1 MGSSHRRFQLAASI
15 GLLAFLA
22 ILAYGP
28 WIRQLGFYRDDW
40 YVLWAGQVYGPSS
53 IVEMFSID
61 RPIVGWLFSLTYSIF
76 RDSAIAWQI
85 YAITL
90 RWLGAVFA
98 LGLFRALWPSRP
110 AATTLAASLFLIYP
124 GFLQQPNAM
133 TFTNQLTT
141 YLLAVAS
148 LALTAWAILARR
160 RSARVVL
167 TLLAL
172 ATALAYQL
180 LYEYMIGLE
189 ATRLAIL
196 ALLAWRDRAMGR
208 RRQIGW
214 VVRQWLP
221 YAGVILANLLWRA
234 FFFESQRGATDL
246 PALAQ
251 AYTAN
256 PLRLL
261 FIRIVELVKDLGE
274 VIVGGWVIPPYQ
286 YGDVIEYR
294 PVVFAVLLAGAGIA
308 GCLLAFR
315 WIRGRGTSAD
325 REAQDLRLEMVLVGS
340 VSLVGSLLPVIF
352 AGRDVRWESGFDRYA
367 LHATL
372 GMALVIVGGGLFVT
386 SARLRRALALTLVG
400 VGVFTHA
407 LNGSAWATF
416 WEDQRQLWW
425 QLSWRAPQFVAETVL
440 LAELPDEGFY
450 EDYEAWGPA
459 NLIYADRPGR
469 LLVGSEVFDEATAE
483 KVRLGLRDERGM
495 RKIIEYPR
503 DFGKVIVALRP
514 TVLSCV
520 HLLDGR
526 RAEFPRQASSL
537 ARALGRYSDV
547 SRVDVSASPPRVPQ
561 LFGPEP
567 SHGWCYYYQQVSLA
581 RQRADW
587 NGATALAREVL
598 DRGLKP
604 TDLSEWLPFLE
615 ALVAGGDADAAH
627 QVSLYLRHDES
638 LRHDLCDQIAGTA
651 APGLTEA
658 EYGEVLE
665 LLCAG
670 K

>member
-1 MGSSHRRFQLAASI
+1 MARSRRRIELAASV

-22 ILAYGP
+22 FLAYGP
-28 WIRQLGFYRDDW
+28 LIRQLGFYRDDW
-40 YVLWAGQVYGPSS
+40 YVLWAGHLYGPSS

-61 RPIVGWLFSLTYSIF
+61 RPVVGWLFSLTYSIF
-76 RDSAIAWQI
+76 RDSAIAWQV
-85 YAITL
+85 YAIAL
-90 RWLGAVFA
+90 RWLGAIFA

-110 AATTLAASLFLIYP
+110 AATTMAAVLFLIYP

-160 RSARVVL
+160 RRARVML

-172 ATALAYQL
+172 ATALAYQM

-196 ALLAWRDRAMGR
+196 ALLAWRDRAMPH
-208 RRQIGW
+208 RQKVGW
-214 VVRQWLP
+214 VVRKGLP
-221 YAGVILANLLWRA
+221 YAAAIVTNLLWRA
-234 FFFESQRGATDL
+234 FFFESERGATDFPGL
-246 PALAQ
+246 LQ
-251 AYTAN
+251 AYSAN
-256 PLRLL
+256 PARML
-261 FIRIVELVKDLGE
+261 FIRFVELAKDFAE
-274 VIVGGWVIPPYQ
+274 VIVGGWVIPIYQ
-286 YGDVIEYR
+286 HADVIEYR
-294 PVVFAVLLAGAGIA
+294 PVLIGGILAGAGIA
-308 GCLLAFR
+308 GCLVALR
-315 WIRGRGTSAD
+315 WIRGYGISPERDA
-325 REAQDLRLEMVLVGS
+325 RDLRLEMVLVGGA
-340 VSLVGSLLPVIF
+340 SLIGSLLPVIF

-372 GMALVIVGGGLFVT
+372 GMALVTVAAGLFVEG
-386 SARLRRALALTLVG
+386 AHLRRALALTLVG
-400 VGVFTHA
+400 IGIFAHSMNASTW
-407 LNGSAWATF
+407 STF

-425 QLSWRAPQFVAETVL
+425 QLAWRAPQFEAGTVL
-440 LAELPDEGFY
+440 LAELPNEGFY
-450 EDYEAWGPA
+450 EDYEVWGPG
-459 NLIYADRPGR
+459 NLIYAPRPGPFR
-469 LLVGSEVFDEATAE
+469 VVSEVFDEATAE
-483 KVRLGLRDERGM
+483 KVRLGVQDERGM
-495 RKIIEYPR
+495 RKIVNFPR

-526 RAEFPRQASSL
+526 RAEYPREASSL
-537 ARALGRYSDV
+537 ARALGRYSDA
-547 SRVDVSASPPRVPQ
+547 SRVDASSSPARVPE

-587 NGATALAREVL
+587 NAATALAREVL

-604 TDLSEWLPFLE
+604 TELSEWLPFLE
-615 ALVAGGDADAAH
+615 ALVAAGDADAAH
-627 QVSLYLRHDES
+627 QVSKYLRHDES
-638 LRHDLCDQIAGTA
+638 LRHDLCDQIADTA
-651 APGLTEA
+651 SPGLTEA
-658 EYGEVLE
+658 QYGEVLE
-665 LLCAG
+665 LLCAV